1 MLTLRED
8 HIIEDTPLHVTCT
21 LEGHIENAE
30 FNITI
35 AHKNNTLMH
44 CPENPCVYNTTRADL
59 VNDGGYYFCKASI
72 EDKSIK
78 MHHHCESND
87 LYVNIVPDKEKK
99 RKYLESTI
107 GGPIG
112 ASVLI
117 VVISITITVIVA
129 TVVVRQ
135 IKHRRDDGERRALI
149 HLDNNGTCTCKLIS
163 EY

>member
-44 CPENPCVYNTTRADL
+44 CPENPCVYNTTHADL

-78 MHHHCESND
+78 MHHHCESSD
-87 LYVNIVPDKEKK
+87 LYVNITRDKKK
-99 RKYLESTI
+99 QRVYLGITI
-107 GGPIG
+107 GVPIG
-112 ASVLI
+112 TSVLI
-117 VVISITITVIVA
+117 VVATVIIA
-129 TVVVRQ
+129 TIVL
-135 IKHRRDDGERRALI
+135 RRRGIVPPYDDNEDDDDEDDGMMCACW
-149 HLDNNGTCTCKLIS
+149 T
-163 EY
+163 